1 MLRHRGRAVP
11 GVAMTTAR
19 GRKCSATTAADKPCR
34 AWAIH
39 GSDPPLCS
47 AHAGRNTGAGA
58 PPGNTNRQ
66 AHGFYAS
73 TLSEAELADLVAFS
87 DDLTLDDEIAC
98 ARVILRRLMHHL
110 DLDPDAD
117 RPPDVDDLHKLAN
130 LALSATRT
138 IARLLRDQRAISGDA
153 ADGIA
158 GAIGQALD
166 ELATEWGL
174 DL

>member
-1 MLRHRGRAVP
+1 MIMTTKRGRP
-11 GVAMTTAR
+11 
-19 GRKCSATTAADKPCR
+19 CSATTAAGKPCK
-34 AWAIH
+34 AWAVRDT
-39 GSDPPLCS
+39 DPPLCA
-47 AHAGRNTGAGA
+47 AHARRNTGAGA
-58 PPGNTNRQ
+58 PPGNRNRQ
-66 AHGFYAS
+66 AHGFYSS
-73 TLSEAELADLVAFS
+73 TLTEEELADLVAVA

-110 DLDPDAD
+110 EIDPDAEH
-117 RPPDVDDLHKLAN
+117 PPDVDDLHKLAN

-138 IARLLRDQRAISGDA
+138 VARLLRDQRAITGEA